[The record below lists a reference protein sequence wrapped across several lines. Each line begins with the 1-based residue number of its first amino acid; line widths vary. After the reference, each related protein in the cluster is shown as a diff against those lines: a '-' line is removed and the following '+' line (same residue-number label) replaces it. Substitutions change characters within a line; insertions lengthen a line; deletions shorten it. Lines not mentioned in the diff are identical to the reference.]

1 MWAGTLARGIIEKS
15 WDVDVSYE
23 TDLAPILSDQ
33 AIRVFSELALEAICD
48 LDCSRVGV
56 FTTGLREMSG
66 VMRTNVDTPRVAS
79 LNIREYTKRPP

>member
-1 MWAGTLARGIIEKS
+1 MWAGTLARGINEKI

-56 FTTGLREMSG
+56 FTTARNFRGDEDQRRHTPSG
-66 VMRTNVDTPRVAS
+66 QP
-79 LNIREYTKRPP
+79 